1 MRKNPFVRVG
11 RPPKLGAPSGLGKV
25 GLGGPAGMKG
35 PMVGASPMQGFSP
48 SVPAAS
54 FRRGGGVNGHKTMP
68 SYHEDPNFKKG
79 GSY

>member
-1 MRKNPFVRVG
+1 
-11 RPPKLGAPSGLGKV
+11 
-25 GLGGPAGMKG
+25 MKG